1 MGIASSRQ
9 REQNNQ
15 ELEVNDNQVV
25 NERSAEDDRRQRRH
39 LLSDEDNRGANDDG
53 KYWSFSSKKLS
64 RINIWNS
71 KILWH
76 KKLICGTIAAIIGID
91 RRNNEGE
98 GSSAIRGNRRGKKRV
113 RRYLRHMEDENDCN
127 TSDDELQDNTN
138 NFVSKIFNW
147 LNFGWVLILQGY
159 LTLILRSFNFLISV

>member
-9 REQNNQ
+9 RQQNNQ
-15 ELEVNDNQVV
+15 EVEVNDNQVI

-53 KYWSFSSKKLS
+53 KYWIFSLKKLS
-64 RINIWNS
+64 RIINISNS

-76 KKLICGTIAAIIGID
+76 KKLICGIIAAIIGID

-138 NFVSKIFNW
+138 SVVSKIFNW
-147 LNFGWVLILQGY
+147 LQFGW
-159 LTLILRSFNFLISV
+159 F

>member
-53 KYWSFSSKKLS
+53 KYWIHFQKSS
-64 RINIWNS
+64 RIKTWNS
-71 KILWH
+71 KVLWYI
-76 KKLICGTIAAIIGID
+76 LICGNIPAIIGID

-98 GSSAIRGNRRGKKRV
+98 GSSASRGNRRGKKRV

-147 LNFGWVLILQGY
+147 LNFGWVLILQG
-159 LTLILRSFNFLISV
+159 FNPTKF